1 MSHSSSGSKNDQSM
15 DINELLFLEGMSYF
29 YLNEAQKAL
38 KYLKKIEESKLSKAK
53 AIEIRFYLGNIY
65 ETLEDLE
72 KAYQQYFSIRYAYPN
87 PKVINKRLEKI
98 IKS

>member
-1 MSHSSSGSKNDQSM
+1 M

-53 AIEIRFYLGNIY
+53 AIEIRFYLENIY
-65 ETLEDLE
+65 ETLEDQKKLTS
-72 KAYQQYFSIRYAYPN
+72 SIFQ
-87 PKVINKRLEKI
+87 
-98 IKS
+98 